1 MKSSVHMRRIWG
13 GRALIF
19 SAGFCFLLFSQTHG
33 HAGTLLHGARASGM
47 AAAFV
52 AVADDPSALLHNP
65 AGLAGLEGTN
75 IYLGVTAILGSTE
88 FENPGG
94 ETEEVD
100 FQVHFPPHFYISSD
114 FDNEDMALGIGVYS
128 PFGIGGLE
136 WPANGLTRYIATKNL
151 IGTLAV
157 NPVFAYRVS
166 PSFSF
171 GLGFFYLYALFD
183 SERMIDQSALE
194 AEDGKFSL
202 EGQGGGFGYNLS
214 VLIHPGQKISFGVAY
229 RSGVE
234 VDQDIDINLTN
245 LAPALQPLTGGPSI
259 DIDADTS
266 LDFPQV
272 LSFGT
277 AYRPTDSLTVG
288 LEIEWTEWSRF
299 NRMDLDLKKEIPSA
313 GISDFAIDFDY
324 RDTWFFKI
332 GAEFKIKD
340 NYFLRGGYGYITNP
354 VPEHTLNPGNPD
366 ADQHSLSVGF
376 GYKKEKWALDLFYT
390 ADIFEDRTVD
400 NEILKGKYEN
410 LAHFIGLSLGYR
422 F

>member
-1 MKSSVHMRRIWG
+1 MRRIWG

-19 SAGFCFLLFSQTHG
+19 PAGFCCLLFFQSHG
-33 HAGTLLHGARASGM
+33 HAGALIHGARAAGM

-65 AGLAGLEGTN
+65 AGLASLEGTN
-75 IYLGVTAILGSTE
+75 LYLGATAIMGSTV
-88 FENPGG
+88 FENPAG

-100 FQVHFPPHFYISSD
+100 FQVHFPPHFYISRD
-114 FDNEDMALGIGVYS
+114 FGNEDIAFGIGVYS
-128 PFGIGGLE
+128 PFGIGGRE
-136 WPANGLTRYIATKNL
+136 WREDGLTRYIATKNL

-166 PSFSF
+166 PSLSF
-171 GLGFFYLYALFD
+171 GLGLFYIYA
-183 SERMIDQSALE
+183 SCESARMIDQSALE
-194 AEDGKFSL
+194 TEDGKFTL
-202 EGQGGGFGYNLS
+202 KGQGGGFGYNLS
-214 VLIHPGQKISFGVAY
+214 VLIHSGQKISFGVAY

-234 VDQDIDINLTN
+234 VDQDVDISLTN
-245 LAPALQPLTGGPSI
+245 LAPAFQPLTGGSSL
-259 DIDADTS
+259 DIDAETS

-272 LSFGT
+272 LSFGI

-324 RDTWFFKI
+324 QDTWFFKI

-340 NYFLRGGYGYITNP
+340 NYFLRGGYAYITNP
-354 VPEHTLNPGNPD
+354 VPDHTLNPGNPD

-376 GYKKEKWALDLFYT
+376 GYKKEKWAFDFFYA
-390 ADIFEDRTVD
+390 ADIFEDRAVD
-400 NEILKGKYEN
+400 NDILKGKYEN